1 MSSSVL
7 RKAMIVITALG
18 LCLAAYL
25 TYVHYSGAP
34 PLCSTTHNTCLKVQT
49 SRYAELAG
57 VPVALIGLLGYI
69 AILGSLFLPDG
80 ERARFAT
87 AALVLGGFGFSLYL
101 TYRELFTLHEV
112 CEECVTSAVFMTVL
126 ACLSVWRFLR
136 GDDPR
141 AAGDT
146 SPNQDGTPG
155 ERLPAPL
162 RANP

>member
-7 RKAMIVITALG
+7 RKAMIAITVLG

-25 TYVHYSGAP
+25 TYVHYSGTP

-69 AILGSLFLPDG
+69 AILCSLLLVPDG
-80 ERARFAT
+80 ERARFLT

-112 CEECVTSAVFMTVL
+112 CEECVTSAIFMTLL

-136 GDDPR
+136 GDDRPQTSAIELSPR
-141 AAGDT
+141 SVG
-146 SPNQDGTPG
+146 
-155 ERLPAPL
+155 R
-162 RANP
+162 